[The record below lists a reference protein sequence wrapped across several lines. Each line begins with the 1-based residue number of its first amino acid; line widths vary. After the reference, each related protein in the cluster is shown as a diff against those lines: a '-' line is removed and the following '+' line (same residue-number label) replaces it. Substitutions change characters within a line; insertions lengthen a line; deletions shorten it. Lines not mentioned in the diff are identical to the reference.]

1 MGTGTADMARP
12 ETAHRHE
19 KPTPTM
25 NEPAG
30 RSEVAAW
37 RRSMRVHLLERR
49 TQMPAKERDARSA
62 RIATSLDRVLGR
74 IAGRVIGVYWPI
86 KGEPNLYPW
95 IRRLAETG
103 VVFALPVV
111 IRKGWPL
118 EFRRW
123 QPGEALERGFWNI
136 PVPANGP
143 AVLPDVLVAPLVG
156 FDEERYRLGYGG
168 GFYDRTLGALRG
180 AGRRVTAIG
189 IAFDG
194 QLVDK
199 VPVGPYD
206 VALDAVLTPSGLR
219 PADNRQSGRE

>member
-1 MGTGTADMARP
+1 MGVGAADMARP
-12 ETAHRHE
+12 ETGHSDTGHRQE
-19 KPTPTM
+19 KPVPAIS
-25 NEPAG
+25 EPAS

-37 RRSMRVHLLERR
+37 RRAMRERLIERR
-49 TQMPAKERDARSA
+49 TRMPAKERDTQSA
-62 RIATSLDRVLGR
+62 RIAVSLERALGR

-103 VVFALPVV
+103 VAFALPVV

-123 QPGEALERGFWNI
+123 RPGEALERGFWNI

-156 FDEERYRLGYGG
+156 FDEEHYRLGYGG
-168 GFYDRTLGALRG
+168 GFYDRTIAAAANQPQLIGVGFERCRLPTIYPQPHDVRMDAI
-180 AGRRVTAIG
+180 VT
-189 IAFDG
+189 
-194 QLVDK
+194 
-199 VPVGPYD
+199 
-206 VALDAVLTPSGLR
+206 DA
-219 PADNRQSGRE
+219 

>member
-19 KPTPTM
+19 KPTPAM

-37 RRSMRVHLLERR
+37 RRAMRERLIERR
-49 TQMPAKERDARSA
+49 TRMPAKERDTQSA
-62 RIATSLDRVLGR
+62 RIAVSLERALGR

-103 VVFALPVV
+103 VAFALPVV

-123 QPGEALERGFWNI
+123 RPGEALERGFWNI

-156 FDEERYRLGYGG
+156 FDEEQYRLGYGG
-168 GFYDRTLGALRG
+168 GFYDRTIAAAQNHPQVIGVGFEHCRLPTIYPQPHDIRMDAI
-180 AGRRVTAIG
+180 VT
-189 IAFDG
+189 
-194 QLVDK
+194 
-199 VPVGPYD
+199 
-206 VALDAVLTPSGLR
+206 DA
-219 PADNRQSGRE
+219 